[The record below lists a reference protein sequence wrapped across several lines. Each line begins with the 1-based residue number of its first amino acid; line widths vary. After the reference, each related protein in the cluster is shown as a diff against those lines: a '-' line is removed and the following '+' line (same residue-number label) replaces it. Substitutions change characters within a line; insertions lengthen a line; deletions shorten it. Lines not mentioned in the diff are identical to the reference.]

1 MTEEAKAMEVQEQ
14 ERVPKERT
22 ERIRDKA
29 CYLPQSDIFET
40 EENYYLV
47 LDMPG
52 VEENSIDITLEK
64 NTLTINGYT
73 DVERPEGYSLAR
85 AEYNIGDYERSF
97 RLTDQIDHENI
108 EASYENGVLRLSLPK
123 AEEAKARK
131 IKVKTG

>member
-14 ERVPKERT
+14 ESVPEERT

-52 VEENSIDITLEK
+52 VEENSIEITLEK

-73 DVERPEGYSLAR
+73 DVERPEGYSLAQ

-97 RLTDQIDHENI
+97 RLTDQIDRENI

>member
-14 ERVPKERT
+14 ERVPEERT

-97 RLTDQIDHENI
+97 RLTDQIDRDKI

-131 IKVKTG
+131 IEVKTG

>member
-1 MTEEAKAMEVQEQ
+1 MTEEAKVMEVQEQ
-14 ERVPKERT
+14 ERVPEERT

-73 DVERPEGYSLAR
+73 DVKSPEGYSLAR

-97 RLTDQIDHENI
+97 RLTDQIDRDNI

-131 IKVKTG
+131 IEVKTG

>member
-14 ERVPKERT
+14 ERVPEERT

-40 EENYYLV
+40 EENYHLV

-97 RLTDQIDHENI
+97 RLTDQIDRENI

-131 IKVKTG
+131 IEVKTG

>member
-14 ERVPKERT
+14 ERVPEERT

-52 VEENSIDITLEK
+52 VEENSLDITLEK

-97 RLTDQIDHENI
+97 RLTDQIDRDNI
-108 EASYENGVLRLSLPK
+108 QASYENGVLRLSLPK

-131 IKVKTG
+131 IEVKTG

>member
-14 ERVPKERT
+14 ERVPEERT

-40 EENYYLV
+40 EENYHLV

-97 RLTDQIDHENI
+97 RLTDQIDRENI